1 MDEVLSMRGIGDS
14 LLLETLAAVLPSRE
28 WPGMG
33 LGLLHRG
40 RLGLIMPLGQLPKE
54 TPSREPPDFTWGGE
68 GRKNKGVREEEE
80 EVKPFSLCG
89 AAASPAVLTAG
100 S

>member
-1 MDEVLSMRGIGDS
+1 MGWSRDLGISSAGEGIDGALSMRGKGDS

-33 LGLLHRG
+33 LGLLHSG

-54 TPSREPPDFTWGGE
+54 TPSKEPPDFTWG
-68 GRKNKGVREEEE
+68 RKQKHKRVREVEGEER
-80 EVKPFSLCG
+80 
-89 AAASPAVLTAG
+89 
-100 S
+100 